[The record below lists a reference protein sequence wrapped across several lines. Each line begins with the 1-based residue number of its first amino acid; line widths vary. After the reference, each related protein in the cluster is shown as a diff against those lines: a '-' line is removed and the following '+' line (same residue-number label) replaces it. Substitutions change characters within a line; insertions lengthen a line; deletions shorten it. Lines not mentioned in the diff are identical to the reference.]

1 MRRTNKAQNNTFVEI
16 NGELEGRE
24 YFNSIFCPKRQDVV
38 KAVRRHLIE
47 FFNEKLEEVEDDYL
61 LKLSQ
66 DITNGG
72 GAKVKVTKPDTNIE
86 GIIEITFSGF

>member
-16 NGELEGRE
+16 NGELDGRE
-24 YFNSIFCPKRQDVV
+24 YFNSIFCPKKEEVV

-47 FFNEKLEEVEDDYL
+47 FFGEKLEEVEDNYL
-61 LKLSQ
+61 LKLAK
-66 DITNGG
+66 DITTGG
-72 GAKVKVTKPDTNIE
+72 GAKLQITKPNSDIT